1 MKPVTEYE
9 DYRIYMQDY
18 YNERKRTSSFS
29 WREFTRASGFTS
41 PTYLKLVCEGK
52 TRLSPQG
59 AEKVGTAMGLVGFE
73 LEYFKS
79 MITFCHAKTDQ
90 ERKAAYEAMLE
101 LASNNKVRI
110 VDGDAFKYFE
120 SWVHPVVR
128 ELAPVMPGATPGE
141 IARRCCQR
149 VTGESIRESL
159 EFMVKVGLLKK
170 EEGAYV
176 QTDKYLKGSSEVM
189 PVALRSMHGEMARFA
204 EEAIERFLPSE
215 RNFTGLTMG
224 VSGEAYD
231 KILAE
236 LEACR
241 KRIVQIA
248 LDSRKVER
256 VYRLNL
262 QLFPLT
268 WGEDKDNEQ
277 ENS

>member
-1 MKPVTEYE
+1 
-9 DYRIYMQDY
+9 
-18 YNERKRTSSFS
+18 
-29 WREFTRASGFTS
+29 
-41 PTYLKLVCEGK
+41 
-52 TRLSPQG
+52 
-59 AEKVGTAMGLVGFE
+59 
-73 LEYFKS
+73 
-79 MITFCHAKTDQ
+79 
-90 ERKAAYEAMLE
+90 
-101 LASNNKVRI
+101 
-110 VDGDAFKYFE
+110 
-120 SWVHPVVR
+120 
-128 ELAPVMPGATPGE
+128 
-141 IARRCCQR
+141 
-149 VTGESIRESL
+149 
-159 EFMVKVGLLKK
+159 
-170 EEGAYV
+170 
-176 QTDKYLKGSSEVM
+176 M

>member
-1 MKPVTEYE
+1 MKPVTEYQ
-9 DYRIYMQDY
+9 DYRRYMQDY
-18 YNERKRTSSFS
+18 YDERKRVSAFS
-29 WREFTRASGFTS
+29 WREFARAAGFSS
-41 PTYLKLVCEGK
+41 PTYLKLVCDGK
-52 TRLSPQG
+52 SRLSTAG
-59 AEKVGTAMGLVGFE
+59 AENVGNAMNLVGFE
-73 LEYFKS
+73 LDYFKS
-79 MITFCHAKTDQ
+79 MVVYCHAEKDS
-90 ERKAAYEAMLE
+90 EKKKAFELMLE
-101 LASNNKVRI
+101 LARNNKVKV
-110 VDGDAFKYFE
+110 VDGEAFKYFE

-170 EEGAYV
+170 EGNAYV